1 MAQIDN
7 MKNFFTL
14 ILLILFSAGI
24 FAQDTVQKNLEKRL
38 IEFSQQRKNDSIKRV
53 ELENKLLS
61 LQSNSKD
68 KESLLTELKFLKSKD
83 SLVLMRQKIKIDSL
97 RNINKGVAVV
107 PFHDTLFIL
116 YRGVGG
122 FSTKERALALEEKIR
137 EIAKKYD
144 FNKDSIKLSKDEN
157 TYLIYS
163 NKNMISSVSLQDALW
178 ENTTLENLANKHQ
191 QIIASAIEQHRSDTS
206 LPTLAKGALYAMLLM
221 FVVGYLIHLINK
233 ANHWLKMKLYE
244 KKNVLFAP
252 LIEKN
257 LKVLNINK
265 QIEYI
270 WFGLGII
277 RWIIIILL
285 IYLALPILFNFFP
298 STQAYTTIL
307 LENILDPLR
316 KIARAMIDYLPN
328 LLTIIVI
335 VTVFRFLFKFLRFIA
350 LELEDGRI
358 TINGF
363 YKEWAKP
370 TYQIFKILLLTF
382 MMIVIFP
389 YLPGAKS
396 PIFQGVSV
404 FVGILVTFGSA
415 GALGNI
421 MSGLLLTY
429 TRSFSN
435 GDYVKIGEI
444 TGEIIER
451 NLLVTRIRTIKNEIV
466 SVPNSTVMN
475 SHTTNYSTDA
485 SKKGLIIHTTFTLG
499 YDIPIEKIHP
509 IAINAALKVNEI
521 QKDPKPFVFQLS
533 LDDFY
538 VTYQINAY
546 VKNAN
551 RQDFI
556 YSDLHKELLEEF
568 SKAGIELMSPHFMA
582 HRGGTEPQ
590 LPDDRIPMS
599 YKDSPFNVNISKNNS
614 AKN

>member
-1 MAQIDN
+1 MT
-7 MKNFFTL
+7 MKNVRYILF
-14 ILLILFSAGI
+14 ILLINLFLI
-24 FAQDTVQKNLEKRL
+24 PHLFAQDTVQKNLEKRL
-38 IEFSQQRKNDSIKRV
+38 IEFSQQRKADSIKRV

-83 SLVLMRQKIKIDSL
+83 SLVYMRQKAKIDSL
-97 RNINKGVAVV
+97 RTINQGIPVA
-107 PFHDTLFIL
+107 PFHDTLFML

-122 FSTKERALALEEKIR
+122 FSTKERAKALEEKIR
-137 EIAKKYD
+137 EIAKNYD
-144 FNKDSIKLSKDEN
+144 FNQDSIKLSKDEN

-163 NKNMISSVSLQDALW
+163 KRNMISSVSLQDALW
-178 ENTTLENLANKHQ
+178 ENTTADALAKKHL
-191 QIIASAIEQHRSDTS
+191 QIIREAIVEHRSDTS
-206 LPTLAKGALYAMLLM
+206 LPTLAKGALYAILLM
-221 FVVGYLIHLINK
+221 IVVGYLIHLINK

-244 KKNVLFAP
+244 KKSIIFAP
-252 LIEKN
+252 LVKKN

-270 WFGLGII
+270 WFALGII
-277 RWIIIILL
+277 RWLVIVLL

-298 STQAYTTIL
+298 STQAYTTVL

-316 KIARAMIDYLPN
+316 KMARAIIDYLPN

-335 VTVFRFLFKFLRFIA
+335 VVVFRLLFKFLRFIA
-350 LELEDGRI
+350 IELEDGRL

-370 TYQIFKILLLTF
+370 TYQIFKVLLLTF

-429 TRSFSN
+429 TRSFST
-435 GDYVKIGEI
+435 GDYVKIGEV

-475 SHTTNYSTDA
+475 SHTTNFSTDA
-485 SKKGLIIHTTFTLG
+485 SEKGLIIHTTFTLG
-499 YDIPIEKIHP
+499 YDIPIDQIHP
-509 IAINAALKVNEI
+509 IAIQAALNVPEI
-521 QKDPKPFVFQLS
+521 LNVPAPFVFQLS

-546 VKNAN
+546 IKNAN
-551 RQDFI
+551 RQDNI
-556 YSDLHKELLEEF
+556 YSDLHRELLEEF

-582 HRGGTEPQ
+582 HRGGTEAQ
-590 LPDDRIPMS
+590 LPKDRIPSS
-599 YKDSPFNVNISKNNS
+599 YKNYPFDIQVKKNNS
-614 AKN
+614 EEN